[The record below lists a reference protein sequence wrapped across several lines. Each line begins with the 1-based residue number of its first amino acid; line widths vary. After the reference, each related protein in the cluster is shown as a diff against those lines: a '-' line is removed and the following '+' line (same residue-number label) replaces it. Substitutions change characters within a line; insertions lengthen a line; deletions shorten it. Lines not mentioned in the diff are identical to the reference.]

1 MRNNVWDILRASAFA
16 VALFASSF
24 AVQAQHENDPPVIGA
39 EHRALFDL
47 VPHDAA
53 THVAVA
59 DGDWNDPA
67 TWFGTEVPG
76 DLSKVVIPAGRTVNI
91 SSVNRTVHK
100 WIRVDGTLTFST
112 DRNTGLMVDTL
123 IVDPAGHVQMGTA
136 ADPVQA
142 GVKCKVIIADT
153 GAIDINWDPNEF
165 SRGFISHGRFTAHGQ
180 VKTPHAML
188 AKEAKRR
195 AKKLTLD
202 GTPAGWEVGD
212 VLILPGS
219 HSRRDFDE
227 TLVVTK
233 ITGKDVHV
241 VGLTDAGAIDRGWR
255 GLHNRHRLPN
265 GKLPFV
271 INVSRNVVIE
281 SQNVEHADEYGI
293 NRRRGHIMFM
303 HSGVGKT
310 DARYLGVYG
319 LGRTDKRT
327 PLESPEFDE
336 NGNRIPD
343 RGHNTVGR
351 YAFHFHR
358 GGPAKA
364 HATVVGLAIVDSPG
378 LGLVNHSSHVQVS
391 DSVAY
396 NVVGSAFFTE
406 AGDEIGFF
414 ENCTAVRMTGSGE
427 GLQSRS
433 KAAGVIQEID
443 FGHGGHGF
451 WLQGGG
457 VAVRNARVSG
467 SGDSA
472 IIFFTVAL
480 NEAGLGKARFDSS
493 LAAPE
498 VAMGRATVPVAQI
511 PATLDGAYVF
521 ACRKGIETKFHQLS
535 SRHGVKT
542 RITNADTV
550 WAGTPISVQYTRHFT
565 IADSTFTGNTRR
577 PGGSFMRRNSV
588 TGWGNFENLN
598 VRGWY
603 WGVNVPLRG
612 LNQIIGGSYE
622 NVRDIYISTTMDDN
636 RLVQI
641 LGDIRF
647 PDLTDRQLTR
657 YNRRTRQTYVLKR
670 HHVYLRTNYNPKHN
684 DLTRLFA
691 RDIIRLG
698 TLKYNDH
705 QLFYYAQAAD
715 FVPFKSGSA
724 ASYVPPE
731 LIDKSNAQLWAEYGM
746 AIGDAVAPADAFE
759 DPVIHALIGAP
770 IEYAPK
776 VRLRNR
782 KYTNRLN
789 NYRFQYHVWRSD
801 GRRHFVRWRD
811 RINLREDW
819 NLVTFEEEGH
829 KRTLMIFGDITP
841 PEFVLGNRDL
851 TVNPADLRRGFRIVG
866 RILDNSFGSKMFRKT
881 FRGSHLK
888 KLPLLTRE
896 DGSQY
901 IELNFWVQD
910 FARNRTAVTVEL
922 TVDPN
927 EPLDHVKRR
936 KWLKKRKTAKA
947 LLFLLGFDEES

>member
-1 MRNNVWDILRASAFA
+1 MRYNTWDIIRASVCA
-16 VALFASSF
+16 VALFVLHPPA
-24 AVQAQHENDPPVIGA
+24 QAQHENDPPVIGA

-53 THVAVA
+53 SHVAIQS
-59 DGDWNDPA
+59 GDWNDA
-67 TWFGTEVPG
+67 GIWLNAEVPG
-76 DLSKVVIPAGRTVNI
+76 DLARVVIPQDVTVNI
-91 SSVNRTVHK
+91 SRVNRTVHK
-100 WIRVDGTLTFST
+100 WIRVDGTLTFAT
-112 DRNTGLMVDTL
+112 DVNTGLMVDTL

-136 ADPVQA
+136 DNPVQS
-142 GVKCKVIIADT
+142 GVKSKIIIADT
-153 GAIDINWDPNEF
+153 GAIDIDWDPNEF
-165 SRGFISHGRFTAHGQ
+165 SRGFISHGRFTAHGEA
-180 VKTPHAML
+180 KTATAML
-188 AKEAKRR
+188 GAPANRR
-195 AKKLTLD
+195 HKKLTLAEAP
-202 GTPAGWEVGD
+202 TNWKAGD
-212 VLILPGS
+212 VLILPGT

-227 TLVVTK
+227 TLV
-233 ITGKDVHV
+233 ITRVSGKVVHV
-241 VGLTDAGAIDRGWR
+241 VGLTDEGRINTRWR
-255 GLHNRHRLPN
+255 GLNHRHRLPN

-327 PLESPEFDE
+327 PLESPEFDTD
-336 NGNRIPD
+336 GNRVPN
-343 RGHNTVGR
+343 RGHNAVGR

-358 GGPAKA
+358 GGPAKGN
-364 HATVVGLAIVDSPG
+364 ATVVGLAIVDSPG
-378 LGLVNHSSHVQVS
+378 LGLVNHSSNVHVT

-406 AGDEIGFF
+406 AGNEVGFF

-457 VAVRNARVSG
+457 VAVRNAKVSG

-480 NEAGLGKARFDSS
+480 NEAGLGKARFDGA
-493 LAAPE
+493 LAPPE
-498 VAMGRATVPVAQI
+498 VAMGQTTIPVAQI

-521 ACRKGIETKFHQLS
+521 GTRKGIETKFHQLS

-542 RITNADTV
+542 RIANADTI
-550 WAGTPISVQYTRHFT
+550 WSGTPLSVQYTRHFT

-598 VRGWY
+598 IRGFY

-612 LNQIIGGSYE
+612 LNQIIGGTYQ

-636 RLVQI
+636 RLVEI
-641 LGDIRF
+641 LGDIQF
-647 PDLTDRQLTR
+647 PELTESQLTR
-657 YNRRTRQTYVLKR
+657 RRRGRTYTLTR

-684 DLTRLFA
+684 DITRLFA

-698 TLKYNDH
+698 TLMYNNH
-705 QLFYYAQAAD
+705 QLFYHAQAAD

-731 LIDKSNAQLWAEYGM
+731 LIDKTNAQLWEEYGL

-801 GRRHFVRWRD
+801 GRRHFVRWSD
-811 RINLREDW
+811 RLNLREDW
-819 NLVTFEEEGH
+819 NLVTFEEEGY
-829 KRTLMIFGDITP
+829 KRTLMIFGDIIP
-841 PEFVLGNRDL
+841 PGFILGNKDL

-866 RILDNSFGSKMFRKT
+866 TITDNSFGRKMFRKT
-881 FRGSHLK
+881 FRGSHLTR
-888 KLPLLTRE
+888 LPLLTRE

-922 TVDPN
+922 TVDEN
-927 EPLDHVKRR
+927 EPLDHIKRR